1 MGRGKDN
8 IRYREMEV
16 AEGTY
21 IPDCDVCYPEQDPDE
36 HIMPVRYD
44 GTEVVLDENY
54 PYLDDSFRYRFNHF
68 MNATLLRLLV
78 MHVNRLRYGLKVE
91 GREKLRRNKA
101 LLRNGAITVCNH
113 VYRWD
118 LSCVLH
124 AIRPHRTWFPIY
136 GEHLRGKDAWF
147 MRYLGGV
154 PVPETR
160 SGMRPFNEAFDEIH
174 RRGEWIHVFP
184 ESCSWKHYV
193 PIRPF
198 HKGAFTMAYKYG
210 MPLVPFVISYRERK
224 GIFRWFDKADTPLMT
239 VHVGDAIIPDLNRP
253 RKEEV
258 DRMLREAHAQMVTMA
273 GIVKNPWPAT
283 LEP

>member
-147 MRYLGGV
+147 MRYLGGA
-154 PVPETR
+154 R
-160 SGMRPFNEAFDEIH
+160 A
-174 RRGEWIHVFP
+174 
-184 ESCSWKHYV
+184 
-193 PIRPF
+193 
-198 HKGAFTMAYKYG
+198 
-210 MPLVPFVISYRERK
+210 
-224 GIFRWFDKADTPLMT
+224 
-239 VHVGDAIIPDLNRP
+239 
-253 RKEEV
+253 
-258 DRMLREAHAQMVTMA
+258 
-273 GIVKNPWPAT
+273 
-283 LEP
+283 

>member
-91 GREKLRRNKA
+91 GREKLRS
-101 LLRNGAITVCNH
+101 L
-113 VYRWD
+113 YF
-118 LSCVLH
+118 LSCLH
-124 AIRPHRTWFPIY
+124 NY
-136 GEHLRGKDAWF
+136 
-147 MRYLGGV
+147 
-154 PVPETR
+154 
-160 SGMRPFNEAFDEIH
+160 
-174 RRGEWIHVFP
+174 
-184 ESCSWKHYV
+184 
-193 PIRPF
+193 
-198 HKGAFTMAYKYG
+198 
-210 MPLVPFVISYRERK
+210 
-224 GIFRWFDKADTPLMT
+224 
-239 VHVGDAIIPDLNRP
+239 
-253 RKEEV
+253 
-258 DRMLREAHAQMVTMA
+258 
-273 GIVKNPWPAT
+273 
-283 LEP
+283 